1 MTGDTEAV
9 ALGVARKGGL
19 SLQDL
24 LPGPNKDEGKRRA
37 GMPPR
42 AHEASLPTYTRRP
55 GWRGEVK
62 AGAAVKSLF
71 ASRPACG
78 AWLT

>member
-1 MTGDTEAV
+1 M
-9 ALGVARKGGL
+9 ALRVARKGGL
-19 SLQDL
+19 SLRDL
-24 LPGPNKDEGKRRA
+24 LPGPNKDKGKRQA

-42 AHEASLPTYTRRP
+42 ADEASLPTYTRRP

-78 AWLT
+78 ACLT